1 MARACAMMDGGLTQK
16 AEMNYSEQRQF
27 LKENRIVAAKVAV
40 VIVTEAIIYVG
51 ATQFAGGYRSLAI
64 FGVAVLAVA
73 VSIFYTPQYLHL
85 SVNPAKPV
93 RWQYRIRW
101 RVLGATLIIGL
112 ATTSNWQSRI
122 AVLVA
127 VAAFLLVNFL
137 AKYIAPPQYAHIYYW
152 TTDFALIA

>member
-1 MARACAMMDGGLTQK
+1 MARAGAMMDGGLTQK
-16 AEMNYSEQRQF
+16 AEMNYSEQGQF

-93 RWQYRIRW
+93 RWQYRNRW

-112 ATTSNWQSRI
+112 APTANWQSRI
-122 AVLVA
+122 PALAPVSS
-127 VAAFLLVNFL
+127 FPLVNFL
-137 AKYIAPPQYAHIYYW
+137 AYYHAPPR
-152 TTDFALIA
+152 